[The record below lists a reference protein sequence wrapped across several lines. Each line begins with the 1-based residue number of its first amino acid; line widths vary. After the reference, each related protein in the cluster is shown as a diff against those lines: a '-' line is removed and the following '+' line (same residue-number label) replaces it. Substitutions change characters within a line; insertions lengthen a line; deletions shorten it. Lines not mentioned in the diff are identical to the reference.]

1 MRRRTGAAGIA
12 VAIAAIVPLA
22 DPAPAQDLNAD
33 LGQDCRSFTYQ
44 EAVPIGLDADPGNPD
59 PSCPDALYEDPSA
72 DAPLDG
78 GRSDDGR
85 LDGGGLDGGGF
96 DNGRPDEGL
105 PDGSGPGQV
114 RPDENGPGGGGLD
127 GGGLDGGRPDGGGL
141 DGGGLDG
148 GGTGPG
154 RPGDGRLDEGLLDQ
168 NRPGTSHSSGQGS
181 FDQGGIREIRD
192 VDGGAGGGAAHPRDQ
207 DPTISAT
214 SLPRP
219 ATTAPAPVVTPPAPV
234 ASPAV
239 TPTLGTQGGLGGASG
254 TGPSDWDIGIGL
266 TFVTG
271 AALATGFV
279 IRRRRRA

>member
-22 DPAPAQDLNAD
+22 DPAPAQDLDSD
-33 LGQDCRSFTYQ
+33 LAQDCRSFTYQ
-44 EAVPIGLDADPGNPD
+44 EALPIGLDEDPGNPD
-59 PSCPDALYEDPSA
+59 PSCPGALYEDPSA

-78 GRSDDGR
+78 GGSDDGR
-85 LDGGGLDGGGF
+85 LDGGWVG
-96 DNGRPDEGL
+96 NGQGDEGL
-105 PDGSGPGQV
+105 PDGSGPGQA
-114 RPDENGPGGGGLD
+114 RPDENRPGGGGFD
-127 GGGLDGGRPDGGGL
+127 GAGLDPA
-141 DGGGLDG
+141 
-148 GGTGPG
+148 
-154 RPGDGRLDEGLLDQ
+154 RPGDGRVDEGRPDQ
-168 NRPGTSHSSGQGS
+168 DRPGTSHSGQGS
-181 FDQGGIREIRD
+181 FGQDGIREIREA
-192 VDGGAGGGAAHPRDQ
+192 DGGAGGGAAHPREQ

-219 ATTAPAPVVTPPAPV
+219 ATTAPAPAVTTPAPV

-266 TFVTG
+266 SFVTG
-271 AALATGFV
+271 AALATGYV

>member
-22 DPAPAQDLNAD
+22 DPAPAQDLSSG
-33 LGQDCRSFTYQ
+33 LEQDCRSFTYQ
-44 EAVPIGLDADPGNPD
+44 EAVPIGLDEDPGNRD
-59 PSCPDALYEDPSA
+59 PACPDALYEDPSD
-72 DAPLDG
+72 DAPLGEGRLDG
-78 GRSDDGR
+78 GRLDEDGLDDGR
-85 LDGGGLDGGGF
+85 LDG
-96 DNGRPDEGL
+96 GL

-114 RPDENGPGGGGLD
+114 RPDESGPDEGGLD
-127 GGGLDGGRPDGGGL
+127 
-141 DGGGLDG
+141 
-148 GGTGPG
+148 PG
-154 RPGDGRLDEGLLDQ
+154 RPGDGRFDEARLDQ
-168 NRPGTSHSSGQGS
+168 NRPETSHSSGQGP
-181 FDQGGIREIRD
+181 FGQGGFREIREA
-192 VDGGAGGGAAHPRDQ
+192 DGGAGGGAAHQPRDQ

-219 ATTAPAPVVTPPAPV
+219 ATTAPAPVVTTPAPV

-271 AALATGFV
+271 AALATGYV

>member
-33 LGQDCRSFTYQ
+33 LEQDCRSFTYQ
-44 EAVPIGLDADPGNPD
+44 EAVPIGLDGNPGNPD
-59 PSCPDALYEDPSA
+59 SPCPDALYEDPSA
-72 DAPLDG
+72 DAPLG
-78 GRSDDGR
+78 EGRTDDGR
-85 LDGGGLDGGGF
+85 LDGDVGGGGL

-114 RPDENGPGGGGLD
+114 RPDENGSG
-127 GGGLDGGRPDGGGL
+127 GGGLDGGRPDGGGT
-141 DGGGLDG
+141 D
-148 GGTGPG
+148 PG
-154 RPGDGRLDEGLLDQ
+154 RPGDGRLDEGRLDDGRLDQ
-168 NRPGTSHSSGQGS
+168 DRPATSHSAGQGS
-181 FDQGGIREIRD
+181 FGQGGIREIRD
-192 VDGGAGGGAAHPRDQ
+192 ADGGAGGGAAHPRDQ

-219 ATTAPAPVVTPPAPV
+219 ATTAPAPVATAPAPV

-266 TFVTG
+266 SFVTG

-279 IRRRRRA
+279 VRRRRRT

>member
-44 EAVPIGLDADPGNPD
+44 EAVPIGLDTDPGNPD
-59 PSCPDALYEDPSA
+59 PPCPDALYDPSA
-72 DAPLDG
+72 DAPLDE
-78 GRSDDGR
+78 GRSDDGQ
-85 LDGGGLDGGGF
+85 LDGGGLG
-96 DNGRPDEGL
+96 NGRPDEGL
-105 PDGSGPGQV
+105 SDGSGPGQV
-114 RPDENGPGGGGLD
+114 RPDGNGSG

-141 DGGGLDG
+141 DGSGPGGGGLDG
-148 GGTGPG
+148 NGTDPG

-168 NRPGTSHSSGQGS
+168 NRPGTSHSTGQGS
-181 FDQGGIREIRD
+181 FGQGGIREIRD
-192 VDGGAGGGAAHPRDQ
+192 ADGGVGGGAAHPRDQ

-214 SLPRP
+214 SQPRP
-219 ATTAPAPVVTPPAPV
+219 ATTAPAPVVTAPAPV

>member
-44 EAVPIGLDADPGNPD
+44 EAVPIGLDTDPGNPD
-59 PSCPDALYEDPSA
+59 SPCPDALYEDPSA
-72 DAPLDG
+72 DAPLDE

-85 LDGGGLDGGGF
+85 LDGGGLG
-96 DNGRPDEGL
+96 NGRPDEGL
-105 PDGSGPGQV
+105 SDGSGPGQV
-114 RPDENGPGGGGLD
+114 RPDENGSG

-141 DGGGLDG
+141 DGSGPGGGGLDG
-148 GGTGPG
+148 NGTDPG
-154 RPGDGRLDEGLLDQ
+154 RPGDGRFDEGLLDQ
-168 NRPGTSHSSGQGS
+168 NRPGTSHSTGHGS
-181 FDQGGIREIRD
+181 FGQGGIREIRD
-192 VDGGAGGGAAHPRDQ
+192 ADGGVGGGAAHPRDQ

-214 SLPRP
+214 SQPRP
-219 ATTAPAPVVTPPAPV
+219 ATTAPAPVVTAPAPV